1 MSPLYRSISANKWR
15 RNYKIRL
22 LANPKELNGSRQWS
36 LMIAALAKRE
46 PNIMSPDG
54 NT

>member
-1 MSPLYRSISANKWR
+1 MSSLYRSILANKWR

-22 LANPKELNGSRQWS
+22 AANPKELMDPDWS
-36 LMIAALAKRE
+36 LMIDHITKRE
-46 PNIMSPDG
+46 PNIMPPDG